1 MTAFRYVVLIETL
14 IVLSLSESG
23 PFFSLEPSPV
33 EVNRTGGQVQF
44 TCSARGYPAPVI
56 VWYKDSQ
63 RLIPKGHISDAAV
76 DGLYNHRILTI
87 TGVRHNTDAG
97 EYSCEAENKMG
108 VIRSRKATLTAPY
121 FLKDQDYFTKNPLPT
136 YTASPGQGTIIH
148 CEFDPAASWPQAQI
162 FWRKYSTQLIEDER
176 FDNIWPTESR
186 FISQLKGTMVIAQTK
201 SEDSGTYRCGARNA
215 IMGTISE
222 SDKARLVVESGRI
235 EEVPADIYVPLDNI
249 AVVSR
254 STAILECIP
263 YGTPTPTIRWSKD
276 GGELPD
282 RSIVSDNT
290 VLLTIPNFGS
300 DAEGR
305 YYCTAI
311 QNNDKVRV
319 SLIDLT
325 LLQPPEFPLPS
336 RNLTVMEG
344 GDLNVPCDCLGIP
357 EPEVTWFKNT
367 EPINNNINEDK
378 SLTLF
383 DVKAISSGMYQC
395 HCTNEIGNA
404 QATFAVQ
411 VKGPAKIVSEAVD
424 KSVGRGTEVTLTCEA
439 QGSPTPS
446 IVWLKD
452 SRALPSDSRIRHHEN
467 LYESTIYIS
476 DVRITDNGVYECK
489 AINENGD
496 DSIFIK
502 ISVYGPPYIN
512 VKPKDTVGI
521 TGSDILVPCEATAEP
536 VPVITWYRNERAL
549 TSADV
554 DKYEFT
560 EQGLK
565 IKDAQAVDGGSF
577 MCQASNSENMV
588 SSKPVQVTV
597 YNVPTITH
605 ALPTKT
611 NVTAGQ
617 KNLLLHCDNGT
628 ITTIKIFPT
637 DDLVTSII
645 TTTDDSAGDGNSNT
659 DTLTIVTESESER
672 ETKPPEPT
680 STDVYT
686 DTETETPPTT
696 DITEPLTTAP
706 TTDAAP
712 RVGRANVRTTDT
724 VQEEVVSHTTSSPTA
739 SVTEGG
745 GFADLRKVEIIEE
758 DVVSEDHPGSTEII
772 GEDAITKDFATYQ
785 WYRRGIPLLKVYY
798 EGGNTPRIE
807 TRKGNGL
814 FFKTVLP
821 EDQGEYSCNVSN
833 PAAKSSVSGYLYVD
847 VMPIITYISPN
858 DEVREYE
865 SFWLDCLYE
874 GEPTPTL
881 QWKHNNAPLRRDH
894 VIFPNGTLKITSATR
909 FDSGAYQCTVT
920 NRQGSRSKDVIIT
933 VRSKA
938 RIENIPSLQ
947 YPITGERST
956 LICEVS
962 GYPFPTVEWW
972 KNGVRL
978 QTNTYNQNG
987 FSKVGSNLI
996 IQDPESTQHD
1006 GLYTCKA
1013 SNDFG
1018 SDSSVTQ
1025 VRVYDLPSVTR
1036 VSGCDSVTADM
1047 ECSIV
1052 CEARGKPLPVLTW
1065 RFKEGNETV
1074 IAQSTNE
1081 RYYVRSMDSDS
1092 SVPYRELTLTFKKVQ
1107 GSDSK
1112 TYFCHAENPAGKT
1125 STAHQVKV
1133 RYQAVIESPPLPTYE
1148 VPIGATLT
1156 ITCKARGEPLPQIK
1170 WTGPKGTLPPNGR
1183 ATIDENSSLILMN
1196 IQNDDEGEYT
1206 CTADN
1211 NKVANDFD
1219 FDVVSSSTTVKV
1231 TSKGTPLTV
1240 IDNPIETWLI
1250 VVIVICVFVV
1260 CIVVFVSVK
1269 MIRDK
1274 SRERRSYKPT
1284 QNTLKSSAEEANY
1297 QFETVTPKPVMFQVP
1312 IDTSNSLPMYNLRTL
1327 NWADKHPPN
1336 NFQSQFDD
1344 VDRQLQ
1350 GLLKDLDNPKLD
1362 NLESDI

>member
-14 IVLSLSESG
+14 IVLSLSESELDKTVASPTQKVGHGTVKKYTAGSNVTG

-162 FWRKYSTQLIEDER
+162 FWRKLIEDER

-617 KNLLLHCDNGT
+617 KNLLLHC
-628 ITTIKIFPT
+628 
-637 DDLVTSII
+637 
-645 TTTDDSAGDGNSNT
+645 
-659 DTLTIVTESESER
+659 
-672 ETKPPEPT
+672 
-680 STDVYT
+680 
-686 DTETETPPTT
+686 
-696 DITEPLTTAP
+696 
-706 TTDAAP
+706 
-712 RVGRANVRTTDT
+712 
-724 VQEEVVSHTTSSPTA
+724 
-739 SVTEGG
+739 
-745 GFADLRKVEIIEE
+745 
-758 DVVSEDHPGSTEII
+758 
-772 GEDAITKDFATYQ
+772 AITKDFATYQ

>member
-1 MTAFRYVVLIETL
+1 MTALRYVALIETL

-23 PFFSLEPSPV
+23 PFFTIEPSPV
-33 EVNRTGGQVQF
+33 EVNRTGGTVQF
-44 TCSARGYPAPVI
+44 TCSAKGFPAPVI
-56 VWYKDSQ
+56 VWYKDKQ
-63 RLIPKGHISDAAV
+63 RLIPRGHISDAAV

-87 TGVRHNTDAG
+87 IGVRHIPDAG

-108 VIRSRKATLTAPY
+108 IIRSRKAKLTAPFFKKEKEY
-121 FLKDQDYFTKNPLPT
+121 FIKNPNPT
-136 YTASPGQGTIIH
+136 YTASPGQGTIIQ
-148 CEFDPAASWPQAQI
+148 CQFDPAASWPSAQI
-162 FWRKYSTQLIEDER
+162 FWRKLIEDER

-186 FISQLKGTMVIAQTK
+186 FISQLNGTMVIAQTK
-201 SEDSGTYRCGARNA
+201 AEDSGTYRCGARNA

-222 SDKARLVVESGRI
+222 SDKARLTVDPVQMREW
-235 EEVPADIYVPLDNI
+235 EANIYVPQVRI

-254 STAILECIP
+254 STAVVECIP
-263 YGTPTPTIRWSKD
+263 YGTPTPTIIWSKE
-276 GGELPD
+276 GGQLPE
-282 RSIVSDNT
+282 RSMVSDNT
-290 VLLTIPNFGS
+290 VLLTIPNFGA

-305 YYCTAI
+305 YYCSAI
-311 QNNDKVRV
+311 QNNQNVRQ
-319 SLIDLT
+319 SFIDLT
-325 LLQPPEFPLPS
+325 LLQPPQFTLPN
-336 RNLTVMEG
+336 RNLTVLEG
-344 GDLNVPCDCLGIP
+344 DDLNIPCDCIGIP
-357 EPEVTWFKNT
+357 EPEVTWSKNT
-367 EPINNNINEDK
+367 EEESVIDYINDDN
-378 SLTLF
+378 SLTLS
-383 DVKAISSGMYQC
+383 DVKAIASGMYQC
-395 HCTNEIGNA
+395 LCTNEIGNA

-424 KSVGRGTEVTLTCEA
+424 KSVGKGTEVTLTCEA

-452 SRALPSDSRIRHHEN
+452 GRALPSDSRIRHHEN

-502 ISVYGPPYIN
+502 ISVYGPPFIN

-549 TSADV
+549 TSDDS

-560 EQGLK
+560 DKGLR
-565 IKDAQAVDGGSF
+565 IKNAHAVDGGSF
-577 MCQASNSENMV
+577 LCQASNSADRV
-588 SSKPVQVTV
+588 GSKPVQVTV

-605 ALPTKT
+605 SLPSKT

-617 KNLLLHCDNGT
+617 KNLLLHC
-628 ITTIKIFPT
+628 
-637 DDLVTSII
+637 
-645 TTTDDSAGDGNSNT
+645 
-659 DTLTIVTESESER
+659 
-672 ETKPPEPT
+672 
-680 STDVYT
+680 
-686 DTETETPPTT
+686 
-696 DITEPLTTAP
+696 
-706 TTDAAP
+706 
-712 RVGRANVRTTDT
+712 
-724 VQEEVVSHTTSSPTA
+724 
-739 SVTEGG
+739 
-745 GFADLRKVEIIEE
+745 
-758 DVVSEDHPGSTEII
+758 
-772 GEDAITKDFATYQ
+772 AITKDFATYQ
-785 WYRRGIPLLKVYY
+785 WYRRGIPLLKIYY

-833 PAAKSSVSGYLYVD
+833 PAAEASVWGYLYVD
-847 VMPIITYISPN
+847 VMPIITYISTN

-874 GEPTPTL
+874 GEPKPTL
-881 QWKHNNAPLRRDH
+881 EWKHNNTPLRREH

-933 VRSKA
+933 VKSKA
-938 RIENIPSLQ
+938 RIENIPTLQ
-947 YPITGERST
+947 YPITGQRST

-962 GYPFPTVEWW
+962 GYPFPNVEWW
-972 KNGVRL
+972 RNGERI
-978 QTNTYNQNG
+978 QANSYNQKG
-987 FSKVGSNLI
+987 YSKVGTNLV

-1013 SNDFG
+1013 SNDYG
-1018 SDSSVTQ
+1018 SDREVTQ

-1036 VSGCDSVTADM
+1036 VSGCDSVTANM

-1052 CEARGKPLPVLTW
+1052 CEARGKPLPILSW
-1065 RFKEGNETV
+1065 RYKDRNETV
-1074 IAQSTNE
+1074 IAQTDND
-1081 RYYVRSMDSDS
+1081 RYYVTSQDTDSPA
-1092 SVPYRELTLTFKKVQ
+1092 PYRELVLTFKRIS
-1107 GSDSK
+1107 GSDSR

-1133 RYQAVIESPPLPTYE
+1133 RYQAVIESPPLPTYQ

-1156 ITCKARGEPLPQIK
+1156 ITCKARGEPIPQIK
-1170 WTGPKGTLPPNGR
+1170 WSGPKGTLPPNGR
-1183 ATIDENSSLILMN
+1183 ATVDENGSLILMN

-1206 CTADN
+1206 CNAN
-1211 NKVANDFD
+1211 NNREGSNFD

-1231 TSKGTPLTV
+1231 TSKDAPLTV

-1260 CIVVFVSVK
+1260 GIVVFVSVK

-1284 QNTLKSSAEEANY
+1284 QMTKTSAEEANY